1 MKKTLKINVPIDD
14 HVGCFG
20 NFRSR
25 NLICKRLCILSLRC
39 IIEQDQN
46 LRTEIIEELTS
57 PGAVVFRIQ

>member
-1 MKKTLKINVPIDD
+1 MKKAQKIHVSIDA

-20 NFRSR
+20 NFRSHD
-25 NLICKRLCILSLRC
+25 LICKRLCILSLRC

-57 PGAVVFRIQ
+57 PEAMVFRIQ